1 MTKSVDARRKVGP
14 NIVRAWFDTVI
25 NPLLRSLTVE
35 QERLERK
42 DWTWRFIPG
51 GLEAI
56 RPVHSHLDIGAR
68 DNLEQFL
75 QLHSAVNLWAQK
87 HDQQVALLSQRC
99 EELQRKLQHSPQLL
113 RIYER
118 TTSPEAL
125 SEMGGSLRE
134 IFGAYP
140 PQDHLALL
148 AQYIVN
154 NTGTLPEYHTT
165 GRLWN
170 KHKDEFLAVL
180 RDRPIVLQAGAT
192 TKTGEGL
199 LKTVGLLFRVLKETR
214 LKLSLEHDVPYVAAS
229 GLLSERV
236 L

>member
-1 MTKSVDARRKVGP
+1 MTKSVVAKGRVGP
-14 NIVRAWFDTVI
+14 NIVRAWFDTVL
-25 NPLLRSLTVE
+25 NPVLQALTVE

-56 RPVHSHLDIGAR
+56 RPVRAHLDISAR

-75 QLHSAVNLWAQK
+75 QLHSAVNLWTRK
-87 HDQQVALLSQRC
+87 HDVQVALLSDKC
-99 EELQRKLQHSPQLL
+99 EQLQHRLEQSPELL

-118 TTSPEAL
+118 ATSPEAL
-125 SEMGGSLRE
+125 SDMGASLRE

-154 NTGTLPEYHTT
+154 DTGDLLEYHTT
-165 GRLWN
+165 ARLWN
-170 KHKDEFLAVL
+170 KHREEFLAVL
-180 RDRPIVLQAGAT
+180 RHRSVRLHAVATAKAG
-192 TKTGEGL
+192 ENL
-199 LKTVGLLFRVLKETR
+199 LRSVGLLFRVLKETR
-214 LKLSLEHDVPYVAAS
+214 LKLSLEYDVPYVTAPGWHIEGA
-229 GLLSERV
+229 L
-236 L
+236 